1 MFFFFS
7 EGVGD
12 LGFFVPVYSSNK
24 TDVDSR
30 FPGGWWA
37 HLHTRHTPSPSDHP
51 GRSRPAGVKYAASQ
65 NSSLFES

>member
-1 MFFFFS
+1 MFFFLT

-12 LGFFVPVYSSNK
+12 LGAFVPVYSSNK
-24 TDVDSR
+24 TDEDIR

-37 HLHTRHTPSPSDHP
+37 HPHTRHTPSPSGHH

-65 NSSLFES
+65 NSSLVES